1 MAFLFQRLCTHT
13 PVLKKF
19 KFSISI
25 LVLMLVFGA
34 GCEHPNQEKAQI
46 VHSADSLLS
55 VVSDTHK
62 RLGPLHSDSIALLL
76 SRLEKHRKSG
86 QWDNNPAALSSIASA
101 SKFLNELPP
110 FIEALDAQFLGQ
122 EADLKQIKEFIEQQ
136 KLKPAE
142 AKTSLSTQ
150 LSAYKTMY
158 DQFDYF
164 SSRYHAQLLL
174 AQTLDKALEQ

>member
-1 MAFLFQRLCTHT
+1 MAFVFQKLCTHT

-25 LVLMLVFGA
+25 QVLLLLFNA
-34 GCEHPNQEKAQI
+34 ACERPNKEKEKI
-46 VHSADSLLS
+46 LYSADSLLS
-55 VVSDTHK
+55 VVTDTHK
-62 RLGPLHSDSIALLL
+62 RLGSLHTDSITLLL
-76 SRLEKHRKSG
+76 TRFENHRKSG
-86 QWDNNPAALSSIASA
+86 RWDNNAAALSSIASA

-110 FIEALDAQFLGQ
+110 IIEALDAQFLGQ
-122 EADLKQIKEFIEQQ
+122 EADLKQIKLLIGQQ
-136 KLKPAE
+136 KLKPSEAE
-142 AKTSLSTQ
+142 ASLSTQ
-150 LSAYKTMY
+150 LSVYKIVF